1 MCAER
6 HTEAAHGAGLTAEHA
21 ALRTQLVQRLAGR
34 GEPLFTSGARSL
46 PAAALFAGRHTRVA
60 FPTDRID
67 ALVNVVAALW
77 EHGAATAHEIACL
90 APRAVGGACASGLAL
105 HLARRAAAAAADAAE
120 FDADAWLRTTDST
133 GDAIVFELLF
143 GARLVLL
150 ESAWQRAPH
159 APAARAIF

>member
-6 HTEAAHGAGLTAEHA
+6 HTDAAHGAARTAEHR

-60 FPTDRID
+60 APSDRID

-77 EHGAATAHEIACL
+77 EHGVATASDLARL
-90 APRAVGGACASGLAL
+90 APAAAGGAAAERLVARLAEG
-105 HLARRAAAAAADAAE
+105 RPPDGAE
-120 FDADAWLRTTDST
+120 FDAATWLEST
-133 GDAIVFELLF
+133 HAEGEEIVLELLF

-150 ESAWQRAPH
+150 ESGWQHAPH
-159 APAARAIF
+159 APADRAIF